1 MTRMI
6 KNKVNE
12 RDDYQMNYAQMS
24 AEYSSASSMGGCGCG
39 MSSSCMPSCPPSP
52 VCGCTCP
59 PVCECPQQ
67 QVCHRVINYEV
78 PHIMPYHTTMVN
90 HHVYNHTYT
99 PVYSYSEVDEVEN
112 VYQNRCCR

>member
-1 MTRMI
+1 ML
-6 KNKVNE
+6 KNKANE
-12 RDDYQMNYAQMS
+12 RDDCSMS
-24 AEYSSASSMGGCGCG
+24 AMGSEFMGAG
-39 MSSSCMPSCPPSP
+39 MDRPCMPSCPPSY
-52 VCGCTCP
+52 GCSCP
-59 PVCECPQQ
+59 PITECPCE

-78 PHIMPYHTTMVN
+78 PHIMPYHTTVVN

>member
-1 MTRMI
+1 MKKKK
-6 KNKVNE
+6 KNKGCE
-12 RDDYQMNYAQMS
+12 RDNLQMNYQSTTCMNDGQMS
-24 AEYSSASSMGGCGCG
+24 SCNC
-39 MSSSCMPSCPPSP
+39 MSPCPPP
-52 VCGCTCP
+52 CECTCP
-59 PVCECPQQ
+59 PICECPQN

-78 PHIMPYHTTMVN
+78 PHIMPYHTTVVN

>member
-1 MTRMI
+1 MTRML
-6 KNKVNE
+6 KNKGCE
-12 RDDYQMNYAQMS
+12 RDNLQMNYQSTTCMNDGQMS
-24 AEYSSASSMGGCGCG
+24 SCN
-39 MSSSCMPSCPPSP
+39 CMPPCPPP
-52 VCGCTCP
+52 CECTCP
-59 PVCECPQQ
+59 PICECPQN

-78 PHIMPYHTTMVN
+78 PHIMPYHTTVVN

>member
-1 MTRMI
+1 ML
-6 KNKVNE
+6 KNKACD
-12 RDDYQMNYAQMS
+12 RDDCGCSQG
-24 AEYSSASSMGGCGCG
+24 AEYMAAGSMNMGMGMDSGCRPC
-39 MSSSCMPSCPPSP
+39 SCMPSCPPSY
-52 VCGCTCP
+52 GCSCP
-59 PVCECPQQ
+59 PITECPNE

-78 PHIMPYHTTMVN
+78 PHIMPYHTTVVN